1 LGNFLTKTRQNLKL
15 LGEFWA
21 ILWKKLRLNHLG
33 NIYQKKMRP
42 TPKNFAQM
50 AKFRPIWSHCLK
62 LKHQNELRAQTK
74 PKSAEYLLSR
84 SNDSGNYCAL
94 QTKPFHS
101 DNKRRKKSPASR
113 INQDLEL
120 GIRFWILEAS
130 H

>member
-1 LGNFLTKTRQNLKL
+1 MEKIAPKSFGQYLSEKNAPYAKKFRPN
-15 LGEFWA
+15 GE
-21 ILWKKLRLNHLG
+21 
-33 NIYQKKMRP
+33 
-42 TPKNFAQM
+42 
-50 AKFRPIWSHCLK
+50 FRPIWSHCLK

-101 DNKRRKKSPASR
+101 DNKRRKKISGKP
-113 INQDLEL
+113 
-120 GIRFWILEAS
+120 